1 MKARKSLVQIN
12 PNELYYNIWQIEKDR
27 YYERKEQGEYG
38 APLLK
43 GSERRLRACMRK
55 QEGQIRLSLTLNRD
69 AITYKN

>member
-1 MKARKSLVQIN
+1 MNSTIISPKLK
-12 PNELYYNIWQIEKDR
+12 KTDR
-27 YYERKEQGEYG
+27 YCEQKEQGEYG

-69 AITYKN
+69 AIT